1 MRKLRHLDFKGGSVS
16 DKDHLGVGGGIIK
29 LLR

>member
-1 MRKLRHLDFKGGSVS
+1 MGKLRHLGFKGGSVS

-29 LLR
+29 L